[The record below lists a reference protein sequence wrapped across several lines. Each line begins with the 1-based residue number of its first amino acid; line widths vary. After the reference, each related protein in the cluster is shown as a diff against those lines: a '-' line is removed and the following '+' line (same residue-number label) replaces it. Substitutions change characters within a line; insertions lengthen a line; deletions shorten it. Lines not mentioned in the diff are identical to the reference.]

1 MPGSWAR
8 SAAARISQRQSLAPE
23 TRRWRSSQQAPFN
36 CPECAVE
43 DLASIA
49 EPGIFIV
56 DDVASP
62 PPITFLVLPGLLL
75 ASEELRGMIDDAG
88 ATGGHGRRNRA

>member
-1 MPGSWAR
+1 MGQVGSNPA
-8 SAAARISQRQSLAPE
+8 SD
-23 TRRWRSSQQAPFN
+23 RRKPPFN

-43 DLASIA
+43 VLASIA

-62 PPITFLVLPGLLL
+62 PPITFLVLPRLLL
-75 ASEELRGMIDDAG
+75 GSDGLRSIIDDAG
-88 ATGGHGRRNRA
+88 ATDGHGHRNRAD

>member
-1 MPGSWAR
+1 MGQVGSNPA
-8 SAAARISQRQSLAPE
+8 SD
-23 TRRWRSSQQAPFN
+23 RRKPPFN

-88 ATGGHGRRNRA
+88 ATGGHGRRNRAD